1 MKILVEGHSYP
12 QSLVEKICG
21 NFEQAKDGFIKVS
34 KVGYY
39 FNPAISDCV
48 ICLPKVV
55 KDTKEDGSIT
65 YLGGL
70 KAEDLIGAFSYECT
84 TLNGT
89 QKEFVQSFSLWSY
102 RAISTFARLNPDSTI
117 VTHTESTAYTSS
129 EDANSG
135 TLLDTIFAIIEFYNR
150 NRDYFM
156 YIIKNLHKGYNR
168 INWQK
173 TVTREMPLLQGGVPV
188 YVDVVNKRKQINF
201 DEELMV
207 IFYSILNY
215 ISATLGLIVPIECSY
230 DLITGDRFES
240 YLDGLGE
247 IRLKAIKYKYFSDK
261 DIRLWTLCYDFFRK
275 FSNIQSSDYISDYLL
290 VSSFEIVFEAMI
302 DALIGDQDLPDLLKN
317 QEDGK
322 IVDHIFKFKS
332 PIDSKDIYYIGDSKY
347 YAIGAEI
354 GDKSIYKQ
362 FTYAKNIIQYHFAQS
377 LKTKLTDIG
386 YRDAQT
392 EGYNFTPNFF
402 ISAYVPDEFSYEKTD
417 LKLHPL
423 DKDKHR
429 ISHFENRLFDRDTL
443 WLTHFDINLLF
454 VMALYSRDD
463 SSEQTGFK
471 SEFKNAVRKA
481 FWQIL
486 TTQYDFYKVIP
497 HSGNIK
503 DFVKTNFM
511 LLNGKIYTAS
521 SREGEILVLALEK
534 DCKLDNARLNTEIS
548 STADLIPITLSYINR

>member
-1 MKILVEGHSYP
+1 MKILVEEHTYP

-39 FNPAISDCV
+39 FNPSINDCV
-48 ICLPKVV
+48 ICLPKVIR
-55 KDTKEDGSIT
+55 DSTTDGSVT
-65 YLGGL
+65 YLGGI
-70 KAEDLIGAFSYECT
+70 KAEDLIDAFSFECT
-84 TLNGT
+84 TINDI

-102 RAISTFARLNPDSTI
+102 RTISTYTRLNPTSTI
-117 VTHTESTAYTSS
+117 ITHAASTAYSSS
-129 EDANSG
+129 EDVISG

-156 YIIKNLHKGYNR
+156 YIIKNLHKGYNK

-173 TVTREMPLLQGGVPV
+173 TVTHGMPLLQEGVPI
-188 YVDVVNKRKQINF
+188 YIEVVNKKKTINF

-215 ISATLGLIVPIECSY
+215 ISGTLGLMVPVECNY

-240 YLDGLGE
+240 YLDGFGE
-247 IRLKAIKYKYFSDK
+247 IRLNAIKYKYFSDK
-261 DIRLWTLCYDFFRK
+261 DIHLWNLCHDFFRK
-275 FSNIQSSDYISDYLL
+275 FSGIQSSNNISDYLL
-290 VSSFEIVFEAMI
+290 IGSFRVVFEAMI
-302 DALIGDQDLPDLLKN
+302 DALIGDHDLPDLLKN

-322 IVDHIFKFKS
+322 IVDHIFKYKS
-332 PIDSKDIYYIGDSKY
+332 PVDGKDIYYIGDSKY
-347 YAIGAEI
+347 YAIGADV

-362 FTYAKNIIQYHFAQS
+362 FTYAKNIIQYHFTQS
-377 LKTKLTDIG
+377 LKKKLTDIG

-443 WLTHFDINLLF
+443 WLTHFDINLLY
-454 VMALYSRDD
+454 VMAIYSRDD
-463 SSEQTGFK
+463 NLEQAGFK
-471 SEFKNAVRKA
+471 SEFKTAVRKA

-486 TTQYDFYKVIP
+486 TTQYYFYKVIP
-497 HSGNIK
+497 HSGNIN

-511 LLNGKIYTAS
+511 LLNGKIYTTS
-521 SREGEILVLALEK
+521 SKEGEILVLALEK
-534 DCKLDNARLNTEIS
+534 DYKFDNARLNTEIS
-548 STADLIPITLSYINR
+548 SIAEIVPITLSYISR